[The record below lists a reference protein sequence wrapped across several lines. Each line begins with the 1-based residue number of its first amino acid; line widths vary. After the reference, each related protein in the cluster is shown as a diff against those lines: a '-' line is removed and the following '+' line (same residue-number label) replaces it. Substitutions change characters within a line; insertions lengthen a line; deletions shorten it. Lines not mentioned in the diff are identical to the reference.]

1 MEDLEK
7 RYEIKYKD
15 GNIYIDRIGK
25 IRCKEWLSEKIKVNQ
40 YRKVKLSNSII
51 FKIKIEEKVYVE
63 HTRFVCRDCGK
74 GFSEDSSA
82 EIRRYFLE
90 RRRTVEEKILGVL
103 YENKKLKHE
112 HLNDREME
120 ILGREK
126 ICYESKVVITREEKK
141 MNQFDKKMTKTII
154 FDINDYKI
162 MEIKYKN
169 EKTKKDYVIIQE
181 D

>member
-25 IRCKEWLSEKIKVNQ
+25 IRCKECLSEKIKVKQ

-74 GFSEDSSA
+74 GFFEHSA
-82 EIRRYFLE
+82 EEIRKYFLGRKE
-90 RRRTVEEKILGVL
+90 IVEE
-103 YENKKLKHE
+103 
-112 HLNDREME
+112 
-120 ILGREK
+120 REK

>member
-90 RRRTVEEKILGVL
+90 RRRTVEEKI
-103 YENKKLKHE
+103 
-112 HLNDREME
+112 
-120 ILGREK
+120 
-126 ICYESKVVITREEKK
+126 
-141 MNQFDKKMTKTII
+141 
-154 FDINDYKI
+154 
-162 MEIKYKN
+162 
-169 EKTKKDYVIIQE
+169 
-181 D
+181 